1 MASRTSTDPLEILV
15 EMGVDL
21 DNLSEEED
29 YLSALI
35 ETTNALTIKSASDP
49 RIRILQQ
56 EIRKVRQKRKAAD
69 TKFKARKTKISASK
83 LTNKTSA
90 PAQRKQMSSTTF
102 FALPPATDQKKEE
115 KKKGSP
121 PNLLKE
127 IAETTT
133 RIADILKDQYDLK
146 KDTATFDRKKAE
158 RERRDLQKKNLAKR
172 FEGLKK
178 VAEKIIAPVRGIFD
192 RIMGFLFNILLG
204 KFLMKLVDWFSNP
217 DNKSKIN
224 SIIRFLSNNWPKLLS
239 AYIIFGTG
247 LGKFSRFIVKILA
260 RGAIRLAAATTGLL
274 ARLFG
279 SRALGK
285 FSRFFGRRGKLIA
298 GGIEAVSTIVAFKAL
313 EDAFTK
319 GVAPE
324 KSASIDNDIPISGY
338 QGGGLV
344 QPIFKFNGGGRV
356 KFNLLDP
363 RTWMSGRGQ
372 QAVGSK
378 GTGTYSDDTLSGSL
392 LNRRNATNE
401 AIRKMR
407 GYEEGGEVDGP
418 GGIDKVPAML
428 TDGEFV
434 MSRGAVHKYGL
445 SQLES
450 MNAAGGGTNKPK
462 IMNGMVYAVGGGG
475 IGSYFA
481 EHASDF
487 TGRFVSG
494 DKSLLNRLAHGD
506 RKGALEAL
514 GIKVDDNTIA
524 VKENTKQRRADSK
537 QRSEDI
543 YTVEGLISG
552 AIGIAQSLEQQ
563 AAGLYNQAMSGAAQ
577 LANELPAKMK
587 EGYDSEVRKFYE
599 GTVNA
604 DRMVDAEAKRYVTQA
619 EFDKLSPEEQ
629 LDKLVIGTT
638 NEDGVVMSTKSALTA
653 RNQERQTNTIER
665 LRKGLNSENFFERFT
680 SGIMN
685 EGLIPL
691 PSQILKNL
699 GATEG
704 FDKAI
709 SGLSGGRIKKASATM
724 SAVEMTLKGLLG
736 PLGMPFQTDAS
747 SILEYNKPLMDFA
760 IENNLVNSK
769 GEFLVGKDSWSKIL
783 GDKAYEMVK
792 DPETGRMVRGEH
804 LYDKMQ
810 RESMG
815 SGAAAKITNYGLG
828 QFAFSVDQES
838 GKAKV
843 TDSWDSNNSAAYY
856 FGESEEALK
865 RGDVYNALFKGFS
878 GLLRVNQ
885 NSFLGYGDTGFANTL
900 PAGID
905 ITSRS
910 GFQKALTSSPS
921 AMQKESKQVAQSSA
935 NKGYFSS
942 TTGQFYPS
950 YADALKDPRVN
961 AAAQIEETK
970 KKFSF
975 APNQQPNLTIPGMPT
990 TGSNGSNVTV
1000 IKTSSKDKSPSGN
1013 TGGSEVP
1020 NANPGQ
1026 GNRGKWN
1033 ILGMS
1038 FPALF

>member
-133 RIADILKDQYDLK
+133 RIADILKDQYNLK

-260 RGAIRLAAATTGLL
+260 RGAIRLAAATAGLL

-279 SRALGK
+279 ARSLGK
-285 FSRFFGRRGKLIA
+285 FSRFLGKRGKLIA
-298 GGIEAVSTIVAFKAL
+298 GGIGAVTTIFAFKAL
-313 EDAFTK
+313 EGALTK
-319 GVAPE
+319 GLGPE
-324 KSASIDNDIPISGY
+324 ESASIDNDIPVSGY

-344 QPIFKFNGGGRV
+344 QPIFKFGGGGKV
-356 KFNLLDP
+356 NLNLISP
-363 RTWMSGRGQ
+363 
-372 QAVGSK
+372 
-378 GTGTYSDDTLSGSL
+378 
-392 LNRRNATNE
+392 
-401 AIRKMR
+401 I
-407 GYEEGGEVDGP
+407 GYNEGGEVDGP
-418 GGIDKVPAML
+418 SGTDKVPAML

-434 MSRGAVHKYGL
+434 MSRGAVQKFGVG
-445 SQLES
+445 QLEA
-450 MNAAGGGTNKPK
+450 MNAAGGGTNAPK
-462 IMNGMVYAVGGGG
+462 VMNGTVYAANGGYVSNQDVRNYRT
-475 IGSYFA
+475 GSLI
-481 EHASDF
+481 SDP
-487 TGRFVSG
+487 
-494 DKSLLNRLAHGD
+494 L
-506 RKGALEAL
+506 GALDRIL
-514 GIKVDDNTIA
+514 GQKSSGKLRLPSFSGLGQKKPHSQPKPIVPPKT
-524 VKENTKQRRADSK
+524 SK
-537 QRSEDI
+537 QETSADQ
-543 YTVEGLISG
+543 T
-552 AIGIAQSLEQQ
+552 
-563 AAGLYNQAMSGAAQ
+563 AMSIP
-577 LANELPAKMK
+577 EKMLK
-587 EGYDSEVRKFYE
+587 S
-599 GTVNA
+599 
-604 DRMVDAEAKRYVTQA
+604 
-619 EFDKLSPEEQ
+619 
-629 LDKLVIGTT
+629 
-638 NEDGVVMSTKSALTA
+638 STF
-653 RNQERQTNTIER
+653 R
-665 LRKGLNSENFFERFT
+665 
-680 SGIMN
+680 
-685 EGLIPL
+685 
-691 PSQILKNL
+691 
-699 GATEG
+699 
-704 FDKAI
+704 D
-709 SGLSGGRIKKASATM
+709 SGLLYLRSMLGGFGGRITEQDLSKASKDELNKAIARAKKRT
-724 SAVEMTLKGLLG
+724 
-736 PLGMPFQTDAS
+736 AS
-747 SILEYNKPLMDFA
+747 ELS
-760 IENNLVNSK
+760 V
-769 GEFLVGKDSWSKIL
+769 
-783 GDKAYEMVK
+783 
-792 DPETGRMVRGEH
+792 
-804 LYDKMQ
+804 
-810 RESMG
+810 
-815 SGAAAKITNYGLG
+815 AKKEL
-828 QFAFSVDQES
+828 A
-838 GKAKV
+838 KAKSQGFNAQAIAERQSV
-843 TDSWDSNNSAAYY
+843 VDR
-856 FGESEEALK
+856 LK
-865 RGDVYNALFKGFS
+865 RGEVRVEYQDYYDDGKITPAAEDAKSILGKFWAATTADGGYKVVNEKYDFVDMKDPLAVLMGDSSGVSETAKG
-878 GLLRVNQ
+878 GQPITLRQRLQAMHQLNPFARDMSVDMVLGQEETTERKMNNVMSKLGGIADFFTL
-885 NSFLGYGDTGFANTL
+885 NSFDFDRQGGSTL
-900 PAGID
+900 MNP
-905 ITSRS
+905 S
-910 GFQKALTSSPS
+910 GQKPKGKPQPEPSKSKLT
-921 AMQKESKQVAQSSA
+921 AAQIKNNQAYAASKG
-935 NKGYFSS
+935 KYYSS
-942 TTGQFYPS
+942 TTGKTYAS
-950 YADALKDPRVN
+950 YADALMDPQV
-961 AAAQIEETK
+961 AAGAKVAETK

-975 APNQQPNLTIPGMPT
+975 APNQQPNLTIPDMPT

-1000 IKTSSKDKSPSGN
+1000 IKTSSKDKSPSEN

-1038 FPALF
+1038 VPALF

>member
-133 RIADILKDQYDLK
+133 RIADILKDQYNLK

-260 RGAIRLAAATTGLL
+260 RGAIRLAAATAGLL

-279 SRALGK
+279 ARSLGK
-285 FSRFFGRRGKLIA
+285 FSRFLGKRGKLIA
-298 GGIEAVSTIVAFKAL
+298 GGIGAVTTIFAFKAL
-313 EDAFTK
+313 EGALTK
-319 GVAPE
+319 GLGPE
-324 KSASIDNDIPISGY
+324 ESASIDNDIPVSGY

-344 QPIFKFNGGGRV
+344 QPIFKFGGGGKV
-356 KFNLLDP
+356 NLNLISP
-363 RTWMSGRGQ
+363 
-372 QAVGSK
+372 
-378 GTGTYSDDTLSGSL
+378 
-392 LNRRNATNE
+392 
-401 AIRKMR
+401 I
-407 GYEEGGEVDGP
+407 GYNEGGEVDGP
-418 GGIDKVPAML
+418 SGTDKVPAML

-434 MSRGAVHKYGL
+434 MSRGAVQKFGVG
-445 SQLES
+445 QLEA
-450 MNAAGGGTNKPK
+450 MNAAGGGTNAPK
-462 IMNGMVYAVGGGG
+462 VMNGTVYAANGGYVSNQDVRNYRT
-475 IGSYFA
+475 GSLI
-481 EHASDF
+481 SDP
-487 TGRFVSG
+487 
-494 DKSLLNRLAHGD
+494 L
-506 RKGALEAL
+506 GALDRIL
-514 GIKVDDNTIA
+514 GQKSSGKLRLPSFSGLGQKKPHSQPKPIVPPKT
-524 VKENTKQRRADSK
+524 SK
-537 QRSEDI
+537 QETSADQ
-543 YTVEGLISG
+543 T
-552 AIGIAQSLEQQ
+552 
-563 AAGLYNQAMSGAAQ
+563 AMSI
-577 LANELPAKMK
+577 
-587 EGYDSEVRKFYE
+587 
-599 GTVNA
+599 
-604 DRMVDAEAKRYVTQA
+604 
-619 EFDKLSPEEQ
+619 PEKV
-629 LDKLVIGTT
+629 LKS
-638 NEDGVVMSTKSALTA
+638 STF
-653 RNQERQTNTIER
+653 R
-665 LRKGLNSENFFERFT
+665 
-680 SGIMN
+680 
-685 EGLIPL
+685 
-691 PSQILKNL
+691 
-699 GATEG
+699 
-704 FDKAI
+704 D
-709 SGLSGGRIKKASATM
+709 SGLLYLRSMLGGFGGRITEQDLSKASKDELNKAIARAKKRT
-724 SAVEMTLKGLLG
+724 
-736 PLGMPFQTDAS
+736 AS
-747 SILEYNKPLMDFA
+747 ELS
-760 IENNLVNSK
+760 V
-769 GEFLVGKDSWSKIL
+769 
-783 GDKAYEMVK
+783 
-792 DPETGRMVRGEH
+792 
-804 LYDKMQ
+804 
-810 RESMG
+810 
-815 SGAAAKITNYGLG
+815 AKKEL
-828 QFAFSVDQES
+828 A
-838 GKAKV
+838 KAKSQGFNAQAIAERQSV
-843 TDSWDSNNSAAYY
+843 VDR
-856 FGESEEALK
+856 LK
-865 RGDVYNALFKGFS
+865 RGEVRVEYQDYYDDGKITPAAEDAKSILGKFWAATTADGGYKVVNEKYDFVDMKDPLAVLMGDSSGVSETAKG
-878 GLLRVNQ
+878 GQPITLRQRLQAMHQLNPFARDMSVDMVLGQEETTERKMNNVMSKLGGIADFFTL
-885 NSFLGYGDTGFANTL
+885 NSFDFDRQGGSTL
-900 PAGID
+900 MNP
-905 ITSRS
+905 S
-910 GFQKALTSSPS
+910 GQKPKGKPQPEPSKSKLT
-921 AMQKESKQVAQSSA
+921 AAQIKNNQAYAASKG
-935 NKGYFSS
+935 KYYSS
-942 TTGQFYPS
+942 TTGKTYAS
-950 YADALKDPRVN
+950 YADALMDPQV
-961 AAAQIEETK
+961 AAGAKVAETK

-1038 FPALF
+1038 VPALF